1 MVEYGETIGRGPA
14 GGTGSGGGGSVDVG
28 GELTAALSDVVDRV
42 AGLPPEVLLVL
53 GVILLGGLLVLRRA
67 F

>member
-1 MVEYGETIGRGPA
+1 MAEYGQTIGQGPA
-14 GGTGSGGGGSVDVG
+14 GATGGGAGSMDVT
-28 GELTAALSDVVDRV
+28 GELSAALSDVVDRV
-42 AGLPPEVLLVL
+42 ASLPPEMLLVL